1 MKRDKF
7 ISIQER
13 FFRVISSNYFHL
25 GLIISGFICLM
36 VLRQTS
42 KTFGVSLGYVYIVL
56 ISLSGIW
63 FGLKGGIISAV
74 FAVAIFLIEVEIHPF
89 WPARELVLRGTA
101 FRLIVY
107 FLSGIILGYVSE
119 LQNKLSQ
126 EIKYLAYHDKL
137 TGCVNYTWI
146 VEFLEK
152 EIARSRRFI
161 KEFSII
167 LIDVDHFK
175 AINDTYGHLVGND
188 ALAAFAC
195 VIKANL
201 RNMDIVGR
209 YGGEEFLI
217 ILPELGSNGALEV
230 LERIRGKLAEA
241 RITSRHLKD
250 GIGISLQFSAGVA
263 SFPYNA
269 NNANDLIKLADDV
282 LYQAK
287 QKGRDRVL
295 VELRRCVRLK
305 PQKGLKVEMS
315 GLSDKEKLKV
325 LRIENISE
333 RGMSLLLLH
342 DLLDNELLCRISLP
356 GEEFTPEFTCRVA
369 HKSRLDR
376 ALYRVGVYFV
386 DIPAYARAALFHFI
400 HQIES

>member
-1 MKRDKF
+1 MKRGKF
-7 ISIQER
+7 VSIQEKLSG
-13 FFRVISSNYFHL
+13 VIFSNYFRL

-56 ISLSGIW
+56 ISLAGIW
-63 FGLKGGIISAV
+63 FGLKGGVISAA
-74 FAVAIFLIEVEIHPF
+74 FAVAIFLIEVEIHPS
-89 WPARELVLRGTA
+89 WPARDMVLRGTA

-107 FLSGIILGYVSE
+107 FLSGLILGYVSE

-126 EIKYLAYHDKL
+126 EIRYLAYHDKL

-167 LIDVDHFK
+167 LIDIDHFK

-188 ALAAFAC
+188 ALVAFAG

-201 RNMDIVGR
+201 RNMDIIGR

-230 LERIRGKLAEA
+230 LERIRVKLAEA
-241 RITSRHLKD
+241 RITSRHLKE

-305 PQKGLKVEMS
+305 PQKGLRVEMA
-315 GLSDKEKLKV
+315 GLPDKEKLKIIRV
-325 LRIENISE
+325 ENISE
-333 RGMSLLLLH
+333 RGMSFLSPH
-342 DLLDNELLCRISLP
+342 DILDKEFLCRISLP
-356 GEEFTPEFTCRVA
+356 GEEFTPEFICRVA

-376 ALYRVGVYFV
+376 AVYRIGIYFV
-386 DIPAYARAALFHFI
+386 DIPAYVRATLFHFI

>member
-1 MKRDKF
+1 MKKIKF
-7 ISIQER
+7 VSVQEN
-13 FFRVISSNYFHL
+13 FSRVIFSKYFRL
-25 GLIISGFICLM
+25 GFILSVFICLV
-36 VLRQTS
+36 VLRQS
-42 KTFGVSLGYVYIVL
+42 SRTFGVSLGYVYIVL
-56 ISLSGIW
+56 ISLAGIW

-74 FAVAIFLIEVEIHPF
+74 FAGAIFLIEVESHPF
-89 WPARELVLRGTA
+89 WPGREMVFKGVA

-107 FLSGIILGYVSE
+107 FLCGAILGYVSE
-119 LQNKLSQ
+119 LQNKLNQ
-126 EIKYLAYHDKL
+126 EIRYLAYHDKL

-167 LIDVDHFK
+167 LIDIDHFK

-188 ALAAFAC
+188 ALTAFAA

-201 RNMDIVGR
+201 RSMDIVGR

-230 LERIRGKLAEA
+230 LERIRNKLSEA
-241 RITSRHLKD
+241 RITSRHLKE
-250 GIGISLQFSAGVA
+250 GIDISLQFSAGVA

-305 PQKGLKVEMS
+305 PQKGLKVEMA
-315 GLSDKEKLKV
+315 GLADKEKLKV
-325 LRIENISE
+325 LR
-333 RGMSLLLLH
+333 
-342 DLLDNELLCRISLP
+342 
-356 GEEFTPEFTCRVA
+356 
-369 HKSRLDR
+369 
-376 ALYRVGVYFV
+376 
-386 DIPAYARAALFHFI
+386 
-400 HQIES
+400 